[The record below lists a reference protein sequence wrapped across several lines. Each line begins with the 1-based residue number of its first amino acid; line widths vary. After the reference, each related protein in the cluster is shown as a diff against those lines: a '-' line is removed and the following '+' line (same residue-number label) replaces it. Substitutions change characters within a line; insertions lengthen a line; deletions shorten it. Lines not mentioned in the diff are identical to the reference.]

1 MGRMRKF
8 LSILVLVLAVQ
19 AKRGSIYDQLDTRPT
34 TFLDE
39 FDDLDNDFGLLD
51 QDLIDERDAL
61 DVSPDD
67 ILQALID
74 YQSLVDEIDDEMKKG
89 QHSKPT
95 TYDEISNLSVQPLSR
110 VDQLVADLSQTS
122 QKPMLMIPKRNGSKM
137 NGSRKKDSPRRG
149 RKNKFLGSFKRSFI

>member
-34 TFLDE
+34 TFLNE

-51 QDLIDERDAL
+51 QDSVDEIDAL
-61 DVSPDD
+61 DASPDD

-74 YQSLVDEIDDEMKKG
+74 YQSLVDEIDDEMKK
-89 QHSKPT
+89 
-95 TYDEISNLSVQPLSR
+95 PLSR
-110 VDQLVADLSQTS
+110 VDQFVADLSQTS